1 MRFKN
6 FIILIIFFFLI
17 NKMKYY
23 FALFCLFNVYV
34 LSSTIWNV
42 ESLTQHLSKILKE
55 GSQGPEFLLIDT
67 NNFIKDKD
75 LGLINAKQNELY
87 KNYNISTYIFVLTSI
102 REGRKTF
109 TTNLVNKLPTLHKK
123 INIDNSIVLVINM
136 RINKT
141 HFIYS
146 KTVTKLFPKKQK
158 KIIRR
163 ELFNYLKMKKGSE
176 GIVIV
181 LEKFLEQLKPKSYKN
196 LIIAII
202 VLVLLTLF
210 IIFRIK
216 NSASNKFNKIK

>member
-1 MRFKN
+1 
-6 FIILIIFFFLI
+6 
-17 NKMKYY
+17 
-23 FALFCLFNVYV
+23 
-34 LSSTIWNV
+34 
-42 ESLTQHLSKILKE
+42 
-55 GSQGPEFLLIDT
+55 
-67 NNFIKDKD
+67 
-75 LGLINAKQNELY
+75 
-87 KNYNISTYIFVLTSI
+87 
-102 REGRKTF
+102 
-109 TTNLVNKLPTLHKK
+109 
-123 INIDNSIVLVINM
+123 M